1 MLRLGSYRKHHHHHQ
16 LQAVGRTDSKP
27 VHDMLYGGN
36 SFREK
41 GSLLE
46 DIRTVGC
53 SQRRKFIA
61 FCLCAIL
68 ALIWFVPFS
77 VELAGLGGH
86 TSEASLEARI
96 RKQER
101 ASFNR
106 ILGNIGP
113 AAGAQDGLVVAS
125 KSQGEP
131 DQPDYFVRAVGLP
144 HLMTV
149 HLDTRLGIDD
159 EDATS

>member
-1 MLRLGSYRKHHHHHQ
+1 
-16 LQAVGRTDSKP
+16 
-27 VHDMLYGGN
+27 MLYVGN
-36 SFREK
+36 SPREK

-46 DIRTVGC
+46 DMSTVGF
-53 SQRRKFIA
+53 SRRRKLVA

-68 ALIWFVPFS
+68 ALIWFVPFI
-77 VELAGLGGH
+77 VELAGLDGH
-86 TSEASLEARI
+86 TSEASFEARI

-101 ASFNR
+101 ASLNR

-131 DQPDYFVRAVGLP
+131 DQPDYFVRAVVF
-144 HLMTV
+144 HT
-149 HLDTRLGIDD
+149 
-159 EDATS
+159 